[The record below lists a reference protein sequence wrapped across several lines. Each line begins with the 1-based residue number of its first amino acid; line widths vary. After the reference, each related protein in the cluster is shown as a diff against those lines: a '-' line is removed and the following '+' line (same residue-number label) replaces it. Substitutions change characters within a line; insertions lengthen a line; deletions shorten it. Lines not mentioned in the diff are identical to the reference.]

1 MISNAEHCTD
11 LEWTII
17 SLIKHFPY
25 NHATIT
31 IVFSCNLFII
41 STIYI
46 VYSHTNPKMKEVCQM
61 LKSITLKNW
70 VLIIVS
76 VSLIGC
82 SGVSQEQFD
91 AVSKDLTATQNQ
103 LSEKEKQFDVV
114 SKDLTATQ
122 NQLSETK
129 NTLKNTDDRLVEADN
144 RIIEIENRLNLSEN
158 RIEEIEPELSNAK
171 KLLEDSE
178 YELGKTKNNLTDTQ
192 NTLLDVQSVLKTT
205 NEKLSTTEDSLK
217 EYEKKQILE
226 QDAML
231 ILHMINDFM
240 QFGEKAKSGEF
251 DQLTSGQQLETVNK
265 LLIRFKSGMN
275 SSDPYISSR
284 MKQLHDSLTGDL
296 DLTGDEASKIIFFE
310 LLPKALEIMR

>member
-61 LKSITLKNW
+61 LNPITLKNW

-103 LSEKEKQFDVV
+103 LSE
-114 SKDLTATQ
+114 
-122 NQLSETK
+122 TK
-129 NTLKNTDDRLVEADN
+129 NTLKNTDARLVEADN
-144 RIIEIENRLNLSEN
+144 RIIEIKNRLNLSEN
-158 RIEEIEPELSNAK
+158 RIEKIEPELSNTK
-171 KLLEDSE
+171 NLLEDSE

-205 NEKLSTTEDSLK
+205 NEKLSATEDSLK

-240 QFGEKAKSGEF
+240 QFGLYAESGEF
-251 DQLTSGQQLETVNK
+251 DQLTSGQRLETVNK

-310 LLPKALEIMR
+310 LLPKAIEIMR

>member
-1 MISNAEHCTD
+1 MPEHCTD

-41 STIYI
+41 STICI

-61 LKSITLKNW
+61 LKPITLKNW
-70 VLIIVS
+70 ILIIVS

-91 AVSKDLTATQNQ
+91 LVSKDLTSTQN
-103 LSEKEKQFDVV
+103 L
-114 SKDLTATQ
+114 
-122 NQLSETK
+122 LSETK

-158 RIEEIEPELSNAK
+158 RIEEIEPELSNTK

-205 NEKLSTTEDSLK
+205 NEKLSATEDSLQ

-231 ILHMINDFM
+231 ILYAIGDFM
-240 QFGEKAKSGEF
+240 HFSVKAASGEEL
-251 DQLTSGQQLETVNK
+251 DQLTRAKQMEVINQL
-265 LLIRFKSGMN
+265 LGSFKTGMN
-275 SSDPYISSR
+275 ASDPYISSR
-284 MKQLHDSLTGDL
+284 IKNLHDGLVGDVEL
-296 DLTGDEASKIIFFE
+296 SGEQMTEIMFLE

>member
-1 MISNAEHCTD
+1 MPEHCTD

-61 LKSITLKNW
+61 LNPITLKNW

-91 AVSKDLTATQNQ
+91 A
-103 LSEKEKQFDVV
+103 V

-158 RIEEIEPELSNAK
+158 RIEEIEPELSNTK

-240 QFGEKAKSGEF
+240 QFGEKAKSGEL
-251 DQLTSGQQLETVNK
+251 DQLTSGQQLETINK

>member
-1 MISNAEHCTD
+1 
-11 LEWTII
+11 
-17 SLIKHFPY
+17 
-25 NHATIT
+25 
-31 IVFSCNLFII
+31 
-41 STIYI
+41 
-46 VYSHTNPKMKEVCQM
+46 MKEVCQM
-61 LKSITLKNW
+61 LKPITLKNW
-70 VLIIVS
+70 ILIIVS

-91 AVSKDLTATQNQ
+91 A
-103 LSEKEKQFDVV
+103 V

-158 RIEEIEPELSNAK
+158 RIEEIEPELSNTK

-205 NEKLSTTEDSLK
+205 NEKLSATEQSLK
-217 EYEKKQILE
+217 EHEKKEILE

-240 QFGEKAKSGEF
+240 QFGEKAKSGEL
-251 DQLTSGQQLETVNK
+251 DQLTSGQQLETINK

>member
-1 MISNAEHCTD
+1 MPEHCTD

-17 SLIKHFPY
+17 SLVKHFTY
-25 NHATIT
+25 NTATIT
-31 IVFSCNLFII
+31 IVFSCNLFIV

-46 VYSHTNPKMKEVCQM
+46 VYFHTNPKMKEACQM
-61 LKSITLKNW
+61 LKPITLKNW
-70 VLIIVS
+70 ILIIVS

-91 AVSKDLTATQNQ
+91 A
-103 LSEKEKQFDVV
+103 V

-158 RIEEIEPELSNAK
+158 RIEEIEPELSNTK

-205 NEKLSTTEDSLK
+205 NEKLSATEDSLQ

>member
-1 MISNAEHCTD
+1 MPEHCTD

-17 SLIKHFPY
+17 SLVKHFTY
-25 NHATIT
+25 HNATIT

-41 STIYI
+41 YTIYI

-61 LKSITLKNW
+61 LKPITLKNW
-70 VLIIVS
+70 ILIIVS

-91 AVSKDLTATQNQ
+91 A
-103 LSEKEKQFDVV
+103 V

-158 RIEEIEPELSNAK
+158 RIEEIEPELSNTK

-205 NEKLSTTEDSLK
+205 NEKLSATEDSLK

-240 QFGEKAKSGEF
+240 QFGEKAKSGEL
-251 DQLTSGQQLETVNK
+251 DQLTSGQQLETINK

>member
-1 MISNAEHCTD
+1 MPEHCTD

-61 LKSITLKNW
+61 LKPITLKNW
-70 VLIIVS
+70 ILIIVS

-91 AVSKDLTATQNQ
+91 A
-103 LSEKEKQFDVV
+103 V

-158 RIEEIEPELSNAK
+158 RIEEIEPELSNTK

-205 NEKLSTTEDSLK
+205 NEKLSATEQSLK
-217 EYEKKQILE
+217 EHEKKEILE

-240 QFGEKAKSGEF
+240 QFGEKAKSGEL
-251 DQLTSGQQLETVNK
+251 DQLTSGQQLETINK

>member
-1 MISNAEHCTD
+1 
-11 LEWTII
+11 
-17 SLIKHFPY
+17 
-25 NHATIT
+25 
-31 IVFSCNLFII
+31 
-41 STIYI
+41 
-46 VYSHTNPKMKEVCQM
+46 MKEVCQM
-61 LKSITLKNW
+61 LKPITLKNW
-70 VLIIVS
+70 ILIIVS

-158 RIEEIEPELSNAK
+158 RIEEIEPELSNTK

-205 NEKLSTTEDSLK
+205 NEKLSATEDSLK

>member
-1 MISNAEHCTD
+1 MPEHCTD

-61 LKSITLKNW
+61 LNPITLKNW

-91 AVSKDLTATQNQ
+91 A
-103 LSEKEKQFDVV
+103 V

-158 RIEEIEPELSNAK
+158 RIEEIEPELSNTK

-205 NEKLSTTEDSLK
+205 NEKLSATEDSLK

-240 QFGEKAKSGEF
+240 QFGEKAKSGEL
-251 DQLTSGQQLETVNK
+251 DQLTSGQQLETINK

>member
-61 LKSITLKNW
+61 LNPITLKNW

-91 AVSKDLTATQNQ
+91 LVSKDLTSTQN
-103 LSEKEKQFDVV
+103 L
-114 SKDLTATQ
+114 
-122 NQLSETK
+122 LSETK
-129 NTLKNTDDRLVEADN
+129 NTLKNTDARLIEADN
-144 RIIEIENRLNLSEN
+144 RIIEIENRLDLSEN
-158 RIEEIEPELSNAK
+158 RIEEIEPELSNTK
-171 KLLEDSE
+171 KLLADSE
-178 YELGKTKNNLTDTQ
+178 HELGKTKNALTVSET
-192 NTLLDVQSVLKTT
+192 TLLNIQTEMKTL
-205 NEKLSTTEDSLK
+205 NEKLSDSETSLK
-217 EYEKKQILE
+217 EHENKQILE

-231 ILHMINDFM
+231 ILYMINDVM
-240 QFGEKAKSGEF
+240 AFGQKAANGEF
-251 DQLTSGQQLETVNK
+251 DQLTQAQKMENINQILDT
-265 LLIRFKSGMN
+265 LKSGMN
-275 SSDPYISSR
+275 ASDPYISSR
-284 MKQLHDSLTGDL
+284 MKQLHDDMVGDVKL
-296 DLTGDEASKIIFFE
+296 PGDRAFEIMLLE

>member
-1 MISNAEHCTD
+1 MISNTEHCTD

-61 LKSITLKNW
+61 LNPITLKNW

-103 LSEKEKQFDVV
+103 LSE
-114 SKDLTATQ
+114 
-122 NQLSETK
+122 TK
-129 NTLKNTDDRLVEADN
+129 NTLKNTDARLVEADN
-144 RIIEIENRLNLSEN
+144 RIIEIKNRLNLSEN
-158 RIEEIEPELSNAK
+158 RIEKIEPELSNTK
-171 KLLEDSE
+171 NLLEDSE

-205 NEKLSTTEDSLK
+205 NEKLSATEDSLK

-240 QFGEKAKSGEF
+240 QFGEKAKSGEL

-310 LLPKALEIMR
+310 LLPKAIEIMR

>member
-1 MISNAEHCTD
+1 
-11 LEWTII
+11 
-17 SLIKHFPY
+17 
-25 NHATIT
+25 
-31 IVFSCNLFII
+31 
-41 STIYI
+41 
-46 VYSHTNPKMKEVCQM
+46 MKEVCQM
-61 LKSITLKNW
+61 LNHITLKHW

-91 AVSKDLTATQNQ
+91 A
-103 LSEKEKQFDVV
+103 V

-158 RIEEIEPELSNAK
+158 RIEEIEPELSNTK

-178 YELGKTKNNLTDTQ
+178 YELGTTK

-205 NEKLSTTEDSLK
+205 NEKLSATEQSLK
-217 EYEKKQILE
+217 EHEKKEILE

-240 QFGEKAKSGEF
+240 QFGLYAESGEF
-251 DQLTSGQQLETVNK
+251 DQLTSGQRLETVNK

-284 MKQLHDSLTGDL
+284 MEQLHDSLIGDL
-296 DLTGDEASKIIFFE
+296 DLTGDDATKIIFLE

>member
-61 LKSITLKNW
+61 LNPITLKNW

-103 LSEKEKQFDVV
+103 LSE
-114 SKDLTATQ
+114 
-122 NQLSETK
+122 TK
-129 NTLKNTDDRLVEADN
+129 NTLKNTDARLVEADN
-144 RIIEIENRLNLSEN
+144 RIIEIKNRLNLSEN
-158 RIEEIEPELSNAK
+158 RIEKIEPELSNTK
-171 KLLEDSE
+171 NLLEDSE

-205 NEKLSTTEDSLK
+205 NEKLSATEDSLK

-240 QFGEKAKSGEF
+240 QFGEKAKSGEL
-251 DQLTSGQQLETVNK
+251 DQLTSGQQLETINK

>member
-1 MISNAEHCTD
+1 MASDAEHCTD

-46 VYSHTNPKMKEVCQM
+46 VYSHTNPKMKEACQM
-61 LKSITLKNW
+61 LKPITLKNW
-70 VLIIVS
+70 ILIIVS

-91 AVSKDLTATQNQ
+91 A
-103 LSEKEKQFDVV
+103 V

-158 RIEEIEPELSNAK
+158 RIEEIEPELSNTK
-171 KLLEDSE
+171 KLLADSE
-178 YELGKTKNNLTDTQ
+178 HELGKTKNALTVSET
-192 NTLLDVQSVLKTT
+192 TLLNIQTEMKTL
-205 NEKLSTTEDSLK
+205 NEKLSDSETSLK
-217 EYEKKQILE
+217 EHENKQILE

-231 ILHMINDFM
+231 ILYMINDVM
-240 QFGEKAKSGEF
+240 AFGQKAANGEF
-251 DQLTSGQQLETVNK
+251 DQLTQAQKMENINQILDT
-265 LLIRFKSGMN
+265 LKSGMN
-275 SSDPYISSR
+275 ASDPYISSR
-284 MKQLHDSLTGDL
+284 MKQLHDDMVGDVKL
-296 DLTGDEASKIIFFE
+296 PGDRAFEIMLLE

>member
-61 LKSITLKNW
+61 LNPITLKNW

-91 AVSKDLTATQNQ
+91 A
-103 LSEKEKQFDVV
+103 V

-158 RIEEIEPELSNAK
+158 RIEEIEPELSNTK

-205 NEKLSTTEDSLK
+205 NEKLSATEDSLK

-240 QFGEKAKSGEF
+240 QFGEKAKSGEL
-251 DQLTSGQQLETVNK
+251 DQLTSGQQLETINK